1 VHNVLFARIIK
12 AISIS
17 LFPHQEIDALSTTF
31 EFELCVLS
39 FKTKEKRKNFQQSL
53 SASPVNPRVSRS
65 QKYGYAIV
73 SVMHQAGSVHFARDG
88 DGLLFFV
95 DVRHWTR
102 YSVRIVLDT
111 RTVTTSMFECCM
123 HSRSFVSA
131 YSLVLISTGTHGWFS
146 DIPVMQPPLL
156 LSLQL

>member
-1 VHNVLFARIIK
+1 
-12 AISIS
+12 
-17 LFPHQEIDALSTTF
+17 
-31 EFELCVLS
+31 
-39 FKTKEKRKNFQQSL
+39 
-53 SASPVNPRVSRS
+53 
-65 QKYGYAIV
+65 
-73 SVMHQAGSVHFARDG
+73 MHLARDG

-95 DVRHWTR
+95 DVTNWRR

-111 RTVTTSMFECCM
+111 RTVTTSMFECM

-156 LSLQL
+156 LSLQV